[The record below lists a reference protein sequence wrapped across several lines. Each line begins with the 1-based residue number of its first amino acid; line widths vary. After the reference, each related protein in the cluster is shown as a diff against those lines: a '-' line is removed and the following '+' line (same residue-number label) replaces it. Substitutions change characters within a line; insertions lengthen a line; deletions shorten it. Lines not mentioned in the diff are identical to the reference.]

1 MSNNFPSLQ
10 VQPNLRIL
18 GVGSA
23 GGPSGLGGGPA
34 RSAQASYGAPGG
46 FDGNFSHIPN
56 LLFLSKK
63 CKKKIVS
70 LFLFTFK

>member
-10 VQPNLRIL
+10 IQPNLRIL

-46 FDGNFSHIPN
+46 FDGNF
-56 LLFLSKK
+56 
-63 CKKKIVS
+63 
-70 LFLFTFK
+70 FTYS